1 RPRTPGCGPS
11 THPRRRRKPK
21 WYENPSA
28 RKGRTGSIPV
38 SGTTPALHDTGRHDF
53 FHRRRARHAACC
65 TRRIGRHTTQSRP
78 LLPRKDAIMSIISRQ
93 VGSAPD
99 GISLQTRV
107 DDMEIQCYV
116 VVGEPDLE
124 LVTGIV
130 PPEDFES
137 GADVHAA
144 AVTSAAQAG
153 EQVE

>member
-1 RPRTPGCGPS
+1 
-11 THPRRRRKPK
+11 
-21 WYENPSA
+21 
-28 RKGRTGSIPV
+28 
-38 SGTTPALHDTGRHDF
+38 
-53 FHRRRARHAACC
+53 
-65 TRRIGRHTTQSRP
+65 
-78 LLPRKDAIMSIISRQ
+78 MSIISRQ

-153 EQVE
+153 EQVEEVLENVSPGDIAVFLCANPGAYQAALDALGVDAAPGARELN